1 MKKELGVVLLITFG
15 MQGVRSLLR
24 LIDALLQ
31 PAPLNE
37 QSVALHPQQTTTW
50 LDPLLQATSSGILIG
65 WGLLVLMLLEKD
77 GIRMPRLRRLDLG
90 QGALLAAVIGIPGL
104 AFYLG
109 ALHFGFS
116 KEVVPNSD
124 WISILWSFANG
135 FAEETVVVFWLLT
148 RLRQVGWGAPAAIAA
163 SAGLRGSYHL
173 YQGVSAGVGNIV
185 MGVVF
190 AWVYHRTGRVWPL
203 IIGHFLIDVVAF
215 LGYPLLTALR

>member
-15 MQGVRSLLR
+15 MQGFRSLLR

-37 QSVALHPQQTTTW
+37 QSVQLHPAQTTTW
-50 LDPLLQATSSGILIG
+50 LDPLLQLSSAAILIG
-65 WGLLVLMLLEKD
+65 WGLLVLLLLDKD
-77 GIRMPRLRRLDLG
+77 GIRLPKMRKLDVP
-90 QGALLAAVIGIPGL
+90 QGALLAAVIGLPGL
-104 AFYLG
+104 VFYLT
-109 ALHFGFS
+109 ALHFGLT
-116 KEVVPNSD
+116 KEVVPNSN
-124 WISILWSFANG
+124 WLSIVWSFANA

-148 RLRQVGWGAPAAIAA
+148 RLKQLGCRAWVGVAA
-163 SAGLRGSYHL
+163 SASLRGSYHL

-190 AWVYHRTGRVWPL
+190 AWVYQRTGRVWPL
-203 IIGHFLIDVVAF
+203 VIGHFLIDLVAF

>member
-15 MQGVRSLLR
+15 MQGFRSLLR

-37 QSVALHPQQTTTW
+37 QSVQLHPAQTTTW
-50 LDPLLQATSSGILIG
+50 LDPLLQLTSATILIG
-65 WGLLVLMLLEKD
+65 WGLLVLLLLDKD
-77 GIRMPRLRRLDLG
+77 GIRLPKLRKLDVP
-90 QGALLAAVIGIPGL
+90 QGALLAAVIGLPGL
-104 AFYLG
+104 VFYLT
-109 ALHFGFS
+109 ALHFGLT
-116 KEVVPNSD
+116 KEVVPNSN
-124 WISILWSFANG
+124 WLSIVWSFANA

-148 RLRQVGWGAPAAIAA
+148 RLKQLGCRAWVGVAA
-163 SAGLRGSYHL
+163 SASLRGSYHL

-190 AWVYHRTGRVWPL
+190 AWVYQRTGRVWPL
-203 IIGHFLIDVVAF
+203 VIGHFLIDLVAF

>member
-15 MQGVRSLLR
+15 MQGFRSLLR

-37 QSVALHPQQTTTW
+37 QSVQLHPAQTTTW
-50 LDPLLQATSSGILIG
+50 LDPLLQLSSAAILIG
-65 WGLLVLMLLEKD
+65 WGLLVLLLLDKD
-77 GIRMPRLRRLDLG
+77 GIRLPKLRKLDVP
-90 QGALLAAVIGIPGL
+90 QGALLAAVIGLPGL
-104 AFYLG
+104 VFYLT
-109 ALHFGFS
+109 ALHFGLT
-116 KEVVPNSD
+116 KEVVPNSN
-124 WISILWSFANG
+124 WLSIVWSFANA

-148 RLRQVGWGAPAAIAA
+148 RLKQLGCRAWVGVAA
-163 SAGLRGSYHL
+163 SASLRGSYHL

-190 AWVYHRTGRVWPL
+190 AWVYQRTGRVWPL
-203 IIGHFLIDVVAF
+203 VIGHFLIDLVAF

>member
-15 MQGVRSLLR
+15 MQGFRSLLR

-37 QSVALHPQQTTTW
+37 QSVQLHPAQTTTW
-50 LDPLLQATSSGILIG
+50 LDPLLQLSSAAILIG
-65 WGLLVLMLLEKD
+65 WGLLVLLLLDKD
-77 GIRMPRLRRLDLG
+77 GIQLPKLRKLDIP
-90 QGALLAAVIGIPGL
+90 QGALLAAVIGLPGL
-104 AFYLG
+104 MFYLT
-109 ALHFGFS
+109 ALHFGLT
-116 KEVVPNSD
+116 KEVVPNSN
-124 WISILWSFANG
+124 WLSIVWSFANA

-148 RLRQVGWGAPAAIAA
+148 RLKQLGCRAWVGVAA
-163 SAGLRGSYHL
+163 SASLRGSYHL

-190 AWVYHRTGRVWPL
+190 AWVYQRTGRVWPL
-203 IIGHFLIDVVAF
+203 VIGHFLIDLVAF

>member
-15 MQGVRSLLR
+15 MQGFRSLLR

-37 QSVALHPQQTTTW
+37 QSVQLHPAQTTTW
-50 LDPLLQATSSGILIG
+50 LDPLLQLSSAAILIG
-65 WGLLVLMLLEKD
+65 WGLLVLLLLDKD
-77 GIRMPRLRRLDLG
+77 GIRLPKMLKLDIP
-90 QGALLAAVIGIPGL
+90 QGALLAAVIGLPGL
-104 AFYLG
+104 VFYLT
-109 ALHFGFS
+109 ALHFGLT
-116 KEVVPNSD
+116 KEVVPNFN
-124 WISILWSFANG
+124 WLSIVWSFANA

-148 RLRQVGWGAPAAIAA
+148 RLKQLGCRAWVGVAA
-163 SAGLRGSYHL
+163 SASLRGSYHL

-190 AWVYHRTGRVWPL
+190 AWVYQRTGRVWPL
-203 IIGHFLIDVVAF
+203 VIGHFLIDLVAF

>member
-15 MQGVRSLLR
+15 MQGFRSLLR

-37 QSVALHPQQTTTW
+37 QSVQLHPAQTTTW
-50 LDPLLQATSSGILIG
+50 LDPLLQLSSAAILIG
-65 WGLLVLMLLEKD
+65 WGLLVLLLLDKD
-77 GIRMPRLRRLDLG
+77 GIQLPKLRKLDVP
-90 QGALLAAVIGIPGL
+90 QGALLAAVIGLPGL
-104 AFYLG
+104 VFYLT
-109 ALHFGFS
+109 ALHFGLT
-116 KEVVPNSD
+116 KEVVPNSN
-124 WISILWSFANG
+124 WLSIAWSFANA

-148 RLRQVGWGAPAAIAA
+148 RLKQLGCRAWVGVAA
-163 SAGLRGSYHL
+163 SASLRGSYHL

-190 AWVYHRTGRVWPL
+190 AWVYQRTGRVWPL
-203 IIGHFLIDVVAF
+203 VIGHFLIDLVAF

>member
-15 MQGVRSLLR
+15 MQGFRSLLR

-37 QSVALHPQQTTTW
+37 QSVQLHPAQTTTW
-50 LDPLLQATSSGILIG
+50 LDPLLQLSSAAILIG
-65 WGLLVLMLLEKD
+65 WGLLVLLLLDKD
-77 GIRMPRLRRLDLG
+77 GIQLPKMRKLDVP
-90 QGALLAAVIGIPGL
+90 QGALLAAVIGLPGL
-104 AFYLG
+104 MFYLA
-109 ALHFGFS
+109 ALHFGLT
-116 KEVVPNSD
+116 KEVVPNSN
-124 WISILWSFANG
+124 WLSIVWSFANA

-148 RLRQVGWGAPAAIAA
+148 RLKQLGCRAWVGVAA
-163 SAGLRGSYHL
+163 SASLRGSYHL

-190 AWVYHRTGRVWPL
+190 AWVYQRTGRVWPL
-203 IIGHFLIDVVAF
+203 VIGHFLIDLVAF

>member
-15 MQGVRSLLR
+15 MQGFRSLLR

-37 QSVALHPQQTTTW
+37 QSVQLHPAQTTTW
-50 LDPLLQATSSGILIG
+50 LDPLLQLSSAAILIG
-65 WGLLVLMLLEKD
+65 WGLLVLLLLDKD
-77 GIRMPRLRRLDLG
+77 GIRLPKLRKLDVP
-90 QGALLAAVIGIPGL
+90 QGALLAAVIGLPGL
-104 AFYLG
+104 AFYLA
-109 ALHFGFS
+109 ALHFGLT
-116 KEVVPNSD
+116 KEVVPNSN
-124 WISILWSFANG
+124 WLSIVWSFANA

-148 RLRQVGWGAPAAIAA
+148 RLKQLGCRAWVGVAA
-163 SAGLRGSYHL
+163 SASLRGSYHL

-190 AWVYHRTGRVWPL
+190 AWVYQRTGRVWPL
-203 IIGHFLIDVVAF
+203 VIGHFLIDLVAF

>member
-15 MQGVRSLLR
+15 MQGFRSLLR

-37 QSVALHPQQTTTW
+37 QSVQLHPAQTTTW
-50 LDPLLQATSSGILIG
+50 LDPLLQLSSAAILIG
-65 WGLLVLMLLEKD
+65 WGLLVLLLLDKD
-77 GIRMPRLRRLDLG
+77 GIRLPKMRKLDIP
-90 QGALLAAVIGIPGL
+90 QGALLAAVIGLPGL
-104 AFYLG
+104 VFYLT
-109 ALHFGFS
+109 ALHFGLT
-116 KEVVPNSD
+116 KEVVPNSN
-124 WISILWSFANG
+124 WLSIVWSFANA

-148 RLRQVGWGAPAAIAA
+148 RLKQLGCRAWVGVAA
-163 SAGLRGSYHL
+163 SASLRGSYHL

-190 AWVYHRTGRVWPL
+190 AWVYQRTGRVWPL
-203 IIGHFLIDVVAF
+203 VIGHFLIDLVAF

>member
-77 GIRMPRLRRLDLG
+77 GIRMPRLRRLDLVH
-90 QGALLAAVIGIPGL
+90 GALLAAVIGIPGL

-148 RLRQVGWGAPAAIAA
+148 RLRQLGWGAPAAIAA
-163 SAGLRGSYHL
+163 SAALRGSYHL